1 MVNKKLFDKIF
12 NVHKQIF
19 LNLITPFD
27 GLEKDVATMHEDNF
41 LFIDEDDSKEVNV
54 NGKNNFYIVECQFKI
69 ELFKW
74 LIAKK
79 LHVGVDHC

>member
-1 MVNKKLFDKIF
+1 
-12 NVHKQIF
+12 
-19 LNLITPFD
+19 
-27 GLEKDVATMHEDNF
+27 MHEDNF
-41 LFIDEDDSKEVNV
+41 LFIDEDDFKEVNA

-74 LIAKK
+74 LIVKK